1 MSYEP
6 TCPTPPPTPGP
17 FRIEAVVICDQYHD
31 FLRHTL
37 PQNKFLFDRIVV
49 VTSFEDKK
57 TQRICEYFHVECI
70 TSDVMESR
78 KKHFRK
84 GAGINEGLAAL
95 SKADWVVHLD
105 ADIQLPPQTRILLER
120 ANLDKK
126 MLYGIDR
133 FLVKGPKAWDE
144 FQNMPRLQHELD
156 CYVHMNAFPLG
167 TRVMQPNAQGYIP
180 IGFFQMWNPKVSGVE
195 KYPEGHTDAGREDG
209 MFTLRWSRAE
219 RALIPEII
227 GYHLESDDARNA
239 SNWSGRTTA
248 PFTL

>member
-1 MSYEP
+1 MSYVDP
-6 TCPTPPPTPGP
+6 SPPPPPCGP
-17 FRIEAVVICDQYHD
+17 FRIEAVVICDKYHD

-49 VTSFEDKK
+49 VTSFEDKQ
-57 TQRICEYFHVECI
+57 TQRICEFHHVECI
-70 TSDVMESR
+70 PSDVMESR

-84 GAGINEGLAAL
+84 GMGINVGLDAL
-95 SKADWVVHLD
+95 SKSDWVVHLD

-120 ANLDKK
+120 AQLDKR

-144 FQNMPRLQHELD
+144 FNNMPRLQHELD

-167 TRVMQPNAQGYIP
+167 TRVMQPNANGYIP
-180 IGFFQMWNPKVSGVE
+180 IGFFQMWNPKVSGVDR
-195 KYPEGHTDAGREDG
+195 YPEGHTDAGREDG
-209 MFTLRWSRAE
+209 MFTLQWKRSE

-227 GYHLESDDARNA
+227 GYHLESDDAANA
-239 SNWSGRTTA
+239 SNWAGRATA
-248 PFTL
+248 PFVL